1 MEILPQLLL
10 LQKTLVNI
18 EGIGRQLD
26 PELDLWRTARP
37 SLENWMRDRVG
48 LRSLVRATRESVPRW
63 IDRLPELPG
72 LAFDVLDRLKQGR
85 IEVSTHDQMLE
96 DIRREIRSVH
106 RRLSSSVAG
115 AGLVIAAGVLH
126 SVADEVGRGP
136 WGAYPAGVWV
146 LGGLGALM
154 LLRAFATRDR

>member
-1 MEILPQLLL
+1 M
-10 LQKTLVNI
+10 
-18 EGIGRQLD
+18 
-26 PELDLWRTARP
+26 
-37 SLENWMRDRVG
+37 
-48 LRSLVRATRESVPRW
+48 RSLVRATRESVPRW

-106 RRLSSSVAG
+106 RRLSCSVAG

-126 SVADEVGRGP
+126 SVAGEGAGP
-136 WGAYPAGVWV
+136 WGVYPAGVWV
-146 LGGLGALM
+146 LGGLGAVM
-154 LLRAFATRDR
+154 LLRAFATRDL

>member
-1 MEILPQLLL
+1 
-10 LQKTLVNI
+10 
-18 EGIGRQLD
+18 
-26 PELDLWRTARP
+26 
-37 SLENWMRDRVG
+37 
-48 LRSLVRATRESVPRW
+48 
-63 IDRLPELPG
+63 
-72 LAFDVLDRLKQGR
+72 
-85 IEVSTHDQMLE
+85 
-96 DIRREIRSVH
+96 
-106 RRLSSSVAG
+106 VAG